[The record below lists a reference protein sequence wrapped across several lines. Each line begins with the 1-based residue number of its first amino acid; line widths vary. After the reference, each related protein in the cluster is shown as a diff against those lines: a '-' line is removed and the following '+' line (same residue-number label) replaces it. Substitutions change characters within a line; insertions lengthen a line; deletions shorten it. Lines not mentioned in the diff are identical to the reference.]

1 MSGFNPSSERPLLV
15 FGGPY
20 SNLEATIAMRKFAE
34 EQQIP
39 PSNIICTGDL
49 VAYCA
54 SPEETVNLIRDWNI
68 SVVLGNCEE
77 SIGNDADDCGCGF
90 EEGSIC
96 NLLSVAWY
104 NYSRPR
110 ISQQNKLWMA
120 DLPAQLRFRYNHI
133 DCLAIHGGINSINQ
147 FVFPS
152 SSAEE
157 KHSQLKQAD
166 TDFIIGGHSGIPFG
180 ENTGNGYWL
189 NAGVIGMPANDG
201 TTDTWYMLLPP
212 LSDGI
217 KASWHRLKYDAETC
231 AEKMDDASLNYG
243 YDKAIISGLWP
254 STDILPEAESNTTG
268 SKLILKPV
276 TITRK

>member
-1 MSGFNPSSERPLLV
+1 MSGFNPSSEHPLLV

-20 SNLEATIAMRKFAE
+20 SNLEATTAMRKFAE

-39 PSNIICTGDL
+39 PCNILCTGDL

-90 EEGSIC
+90 EEGSSC

-110 ISQQNKLWMA
+110 IGQDNKSWMA
-120 DLPAQLRFRYNHI
+120 DLPSQLRFRFNDI

-147 FVFPS
+147 FIFPS
-152 SSAEE
+152 TSPDE
-157 KHSQLKQAD
+157 KQSQLKQAG
-166 TDFIIGGHSGIPFG
+166 TDIIIGGHSGIPFG

-189 NAGVIGMPANDG
+189 NAGVVGMPANDG
-201 TTDTWYMLLPP
+201 TADTWYMLLTPQNH
-212 LSDGI
+212 GI

-231 AEKMDDASLNYG
+231 AEKMAAAGLNYG
-243 YDKAIISGLWP
+243 YEKAIISGLWP
-254 STDILPEAESNTTG
+254 STDILPTTEADTTG
-268 SKLILKPV
+268 SKLILTPLD
-276 TITRK
+276 IP